1 MNSKPNPSEPEG
13 LPDGSLTIV
22 TLAVVFVIV
31 SFASNETLTLNG
43 NVLVQ
48 TVTFAVPA
56 EVETNLPQ
64 IFWVK
69 LAEVKD
75 VNPFRK
81 ALGIVRKSPAQL
93 VGAMPV
99 NMAATDDKPTPNDG
113 WLIAALVPDATK
125 V

>member
-1 MNSKPNPSEPEG
+1 LNSKPNPSEPEG

-31 SFASNETLTLNG
+31 SVASNETLTLNG

-64 IFWVK
+64 IFWK
-69 LAEVKD
+69 NEAEVKVD
-75 VNPFRK
+75 VVFPKR
-81 ALGIVRKSPAQL
+81 LGIVRKSPAQL

-99 NMAATDDKPTPNDG
+99 NMAATDERPRPNDG